1 MSHMNLQI
9 RRTILTAALMA
20 VLLGGAD
27 PLANTAPAIA
37 TLTDQTILEG
47 ETLTFSVRALDAD
60 GDNIDLG
67 IISCPAGG
75 IFETVSNGLANFQ
88 WTPDFTGPNSSEN
101 SPFVMTVWAGDGAS
115 ATTRQMKINVLN
127 KNRPPALNSP
137 TALVS
142 TAGDRVQFE
151 ITSTDP
157 DKDPVH
163 WTPVAVPA
171 ANVFIPGQPALFDW
185 QTALR
190 DSGNYNILIAISDQ
204 YGASDTAAIALNL
217 APAVVYSLGVD
228 TVSGYPGELV
238 TVGINLLNLEPVSG
252 FDLLVN
258 YDVSSMTVSNIT
270 KVGTRAANFE
280 YFSYSL
286 NYRAMLGDIR
296 VVGTADLSSG
306 AVTPD
311 LPAGNGP
318 VARLSFYLT
327 SDQNYGGF
335 AVPLNF
341 VFRDL
346 INNSDNVLFD
356 TGGVRV
362 EQSAIVYENG
372 YVLIQKP
379 DLSNLGDINLNGI
392 PFEIGDAVVL
402 TNYFIN
408 PRVYPLNSVQRAYSD
423 VNQDGIMASVS
434 DLVYLV
440 NKIVNL
446 LGTSGKL
453 RYDGAGAEIVAISQD
468 GGLDLIYRS
477 SEELGAVLITFSGA
491 PESGERLT
499 LSSPL
504 SESGFDF
511 KWAQD
516 GATVRALIFSETG
529 KRLPAGLNTLLR
541 VEGEGNLKI
550 QAVELSSTEGLAM
563 PATVKDNF
571 ELLPHGYALYQN
583 HPNPFNPSTAITFD
597 IPKAA
602 SVELKI
608 YNVLG
613 QEICR
618 LVDAFLPAGRHQ
630 VTWDGRDRDG
640 SVMASGIYFYTITA
654 DRFNDRKKMILLK

>member
-9 RRTILTAALMA
+9 RRTVLTAALMA
-20 VLLGGAD
+20 VLISGVD
-27 PLANTAPAIA
+27 SFANTAPVIA

-47 ETLTFSVRALDAD
+47 ETLTISVRALDAD

-67 IISCPAGG
+67 IISCPTGG
-75 IFETVSNGLANFQ
+75 IFETVSNGLAIFQ
-88 WTPDFTGPNSSEN
+88 WTPAFTGPNSSEN

-115 ATTRQMKINVLN
+115 ATTRQIKINVLN
-127 KNRPPALNSP
+127 NNRPPVLNSP
-137 TALVS
+137 TALIS

-151 ITSTDP
+151 INYIDP
-157 DKDPVH
+157 DNDPVH

-171 ANVFIPGQPALFDW
+171 ANAFIPGQPALFDW

-228 TVSGYPGELV
+228 TVSGYIGELV
-238 TVGINLLNLEPVSG
+238 AVDINLLNLEPVSG

-258 YDVSSMTVSNIT
+258 YDVSSMTLSNIT

-296 VVGTADLSSG
+296 VIGTADLSSG

-311 LPAGNGP
+311 LPAGDGP

-346 INNSDNVLFD
+346 INDSDNVLFD
-356 TGGVRV
+356 TGGVRI

-372 YVLIQKP
+372 YVLIRKP

-392 PFEIGDAVVL
+392 PYEIGDAVVL

-440 NKIVNL
+440 NKVVSL
-446 LGTSGKL
+446 LGSSGKL

-468 GGLDLIYRS
+468 GGLDLMYRS
-477 SEELGAVLITFSGA
+477 TEELGAVLITFSGA
-491 PESGERLT
+491 PESGERLN

-504 SESGFDF
+504 SERGFDF

-516 GATVRALIFSETG
+516 GATVRALLFSETG
-529 KRLPAGLNTLLR
+529 RRLPAGLNTLLQ
-541 VEGEGNLKI
+541 VEGGRNLKI
-550 QAVELSSTEGLAM
+550 QAVDLSSVEGLTM
-563 PATVKDNF
+563 PAIVKDNF
-571 ELLPHGYALYQN
+571 ELLPQGYALYQN
-583 HPNPFNPSTAITFD
+583 HPNPFNPLTTIAFD
-597 IPKAA
+597 IPKA
-602 SVELKI
+602 SLVDLKI
-608 YNVLG
+608 YNLLG
-613 QEICR
+613 QEICQ
-618 LVDAFLPAGRHQ
+618 LVGGFLPAGRHQ
-630 VTWDGRDRDG
+630 ITWDGRNRDG

>member
-1 MSHMNLQI
+1 
-9 RRTILTAALMA
+9 MA
-20 VLLGGAD
+20 VLIAVLSGGTSSF
-27 PLANTAPAIA
+27 ANTAPVIA

-47 ETLTFSVRALDAD
+47 ETLTISVRALDAD

-75 IFETVSNGLANFQ
+75 AFETVSNGLASFQ

-101 SPFVMTVWAGDGAS
+101 SPFVITVWAGDGAS

-127 KNRPPALNSP
+127 NNRPPVLNSP

-151 ITSTDP
+151 ISYIDP
-157 DKDPVH
+157 DNDPVQ
-163 WTPVAVPA
+163 WTPVAIPDGNA
-171 ANVFIPGQPALFDW
+171 FIPGQPALFDW
-185 QTALR
+185 QTLLR
-190 DSGNYNILIAISDQ
+190 DSGDYDILIAVSDQ
-204 YGASDTAAIALNL
+204 YGASDTADISLNL
-217 APAVVYSLGVD
+217 APALVYALKVD
-228 TVSGYPGELV
+228 TVRGYPGELV
-238 TVGINLLNLEPVSG
+238 TVDINLLNLEPVSG

-258 YDVSSMTVSNIT
+258 YDVSSMTVSSIT
-270 KVGTRAANFE
+270 KVGTRAASFE

-286 NYRAMLGDIR
+286 NYRTMMGDIR
-296 VVGTADLSSG
+296 IVGTADLASG
-306 AVTPD
+306 AVTLD

-335 AVPLNF
+335 AVPVNF
-341 VFRDL
+341 VFRDQ
-346 INNSDNVLFD
+346 IDQSDNVLFD

-362 EQSAIVYENG
+362 EQTAIVYENG

-392 PFEIGDAVVL
+392 PYEIGDAVVL

-446 LGTSGKL
+446 FGNSGKL
-453 RYDGAGAEIVAISQD
+453 RYDGAGAEIAAISQD

-504 SESGFDF
+504 SESGLDF

-516 GATVRALIFSETG
+516 GATVRSLIFSETG

-571 ELLPHGYALYQN
+571 EFLPQGYALYQN
-583 HPNPFNPSTAITFD
+583 HPNPFNPLTAITFD

-602 SVELKI
+602 LVDLKI
-608 YNVLG
+608 YNLLG
-613 QEICR
+613 QEICQ
-618 LVDAFLPAGRHQ
+618 LVDGFLPAGRHQ
-630 VTWDGRDRDG
+630 VIWDGRNRDG